1 MEYTTGRTPL
11 SMPNTLSDVL
21 NHEDVAKL
29 TEKENQHKKRTVM
42 IRLLAQITPNHY
54 FHHLVLNKMYSVIN
68 TIGMNGIAIK
78 LIS

>member
-29 TEKENQHKKRTVM
+29 TEKK
-42 IRLLAQITPNHY
+42 
-54 FHHLVLNKMYSVIN
+54 IN
-68 TIGMNGIAIK
+68 TK
-78 LIS
+78 K

>member
-1 MEYTTGRTPL
+1 
-11 SMPNTLSDVL
+11 
-21 NHEDVAKL
+21 
-29 TEKENQHKKRTVM
+29 M